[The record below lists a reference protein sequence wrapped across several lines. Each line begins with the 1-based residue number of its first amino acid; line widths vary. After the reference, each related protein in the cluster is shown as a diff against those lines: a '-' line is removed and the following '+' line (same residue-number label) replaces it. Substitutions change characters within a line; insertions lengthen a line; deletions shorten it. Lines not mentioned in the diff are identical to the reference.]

1 MRYYMLAHKKGCSIV
16 DLRRVEFVS
25 SEKKILSVEYCGAK
39 LEFHFDTIDESDEE
53 LGLLLNALNK
63 FYEAHNQE

>member
-1 MRYYMLAHKKGCSIV
+1 MLAHKKGCSII

-39 LEFHFDTIDESDEE
+39 LEFHFDSIDESDEE
-53 LGLLLNALNK
+53 LTELLNALNK
-63 FYEAHNQE
+63 FYESYREE

>member
-1 MRYYMLAHKKGCSIV
+1 M
-16 DLRRVEFVS
+16 S